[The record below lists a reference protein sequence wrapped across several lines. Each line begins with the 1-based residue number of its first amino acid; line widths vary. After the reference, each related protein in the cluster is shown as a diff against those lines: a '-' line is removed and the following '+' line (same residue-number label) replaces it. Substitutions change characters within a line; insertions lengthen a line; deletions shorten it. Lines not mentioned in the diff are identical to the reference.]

1 MIISKTEITEQN
13 EYGATV
19 KIHCLDVGSFIIE
32 KYLYIEGSTIGE
44 ELYSLIQNICGN
56 SPTDL
61 SKLDFYNET
70 QLAMSKA
77 ESSDNEVLEF
87 RLEAFSSNVKIY
99 GRGQIPWEVFSRLA
113 DFNYDSG
120 YGCQEFDG
128 WITFNNPDAY
138 IQRDYYDGAEWW
150 KVVRRPKLRE
160 FKVIL

>member
-19 KIHCLDVGSFIIE
+19 KIHCKDVGSFIIE
-32 KYLYIEGSTIGE
+32 KYLYIEGSTIDE
-44 ELYSLIQNICGN
+44 EIQSFIQTICNDTN
-56 SPTDL
+56 SADL

-70 QLAMSKA
+70 QLAMR
-77 ESSDNEVLEF
+77 EVGFSDNEVFEF

-128 WITFNNPDAY
+128 WITFNNADTY
-138 IQRDYYDGAEWW
+138 IRRDDYDGAEWW
-150 KVVRRPKLRE
+150 KIVRRPKLKD
-160 FKVIL
+160 F

>member
-19 KIHCLDVGSFIIE
+19 KIHCKDAGSFIIE
-32 KYLYIEGSTIGE
+32 KFLYTEGSTIDE
-44 ELYSLIQNICGN
+44 EIQSFIYTICNDSN
-56 SPTDL
+56 SKDV
-61 SKLDFYNET
+61 SKSDFYNET
-70 QLAMSKA
+70 ILAMSKA
-77 ESSDNEVLEF
+77 GSSNDEVNEF

-128 WITFNNPDAY
+128 WITFNNTDAY
-138 IQRDYYDGAEWW
+138 MQRDDYDGSEWW
-150 KVVRRPKLRE
+150 EVVRRPKLKD
-160 FKVIL
+160 F

>member
-19 KIHCLDVGSFIIE
+19 KIHCKDAGSFIIE
-32 KYLYIEGSTIGE
+32 KFLYTEGSTIDE
-44 ELYSLIQNICGN
+44 EIQSFIHTICNDSN
-56 SPTDL
+56 SKDV

-77 ESSDNEVLEF
+77 GSSDNEVLEF

-128 WITFNNPDAY
+128 WITFNNTDAY
-138 IQRDYYDGAEWW
+138 MQRDDYDGSEWW
-150 KVVRRPKLRE
+150 VVVRRPKLKD
-160 FKVIL
+160 F

>member
-1 MIISKTEITEQN
+1 MIFSKTEITEQN
-13 EYGATV
+13 EYGVTV

-32 KYLYIEGSTIGE
+32 KYLYTEGSTISKE
-44 ELYSLIQNICGN
+44 IYSLMQTICNDTN
-56 SPTDL
+56 SKDL

-77 ESSDNEVLEF
+77 ESSDDEVLEF

-120 YGCQEFDG
+120 YGSQEFDG
-128 WITFNNPDAY
+128 WITFKNTDAY
-138 IQRDYYDGAEWW
+138 IQRDDYDGSEWW
-150 KVVRRPKLRE
+150 AVVRRPKLKD
-160 FKVIL
+160 F